1 MQPMTRC
8 ENGHYYDAKKHQS
21 CPFCGVQKLD
31 IDIQKTMAKKS
42 GPPPVKSGSEQ
53 PAPPVGGPPEPPIN
67 APADS
72 GKTVGVYRRKM
83 GIDPVVGWLV
93 AVKGPDKGRDFRIT
107 AEKNFI
113 GRSEAMDISISGDDS
128 ISRESHAI
136 ISYNP
141 KNNSFRVYP
150 GESKRLVYLNE
161 EEVIMP
167 EQLKAYDV
175 IELGETT
182 LRFIPLCGEQFEWD

>member
-8 ENGHYYDAKKHQS
+8 ENGHYYDAKKHLS

-31 IDIQKTMAKKS
+31 LDIQKTMAKKS
-42 GPPPVKSGSEQ
+42 SPPPVDIS
-53 PAPPVGGPPEPPIN
+53 V
-67 APADS
+67 DS

-93 AVKGPDKGRDFRIT
+93 VVKGPDKGRDFRIT

-113 GRSEAMDISISGDDS
+113 GRSEMMDISINGDDS
-128 ISRESHAI
+128 ISREGHAI

-141 KNNSFRVYP
+141 KNNSFRLYP

-167 EQLKAYDV
+167 EQLKAYDL

-182 LRFIPLCGEQFEWD
+182 LRFIPLCGEQFQWD